1 MESVRKGFPL
11 VPQSITNPNVRS
23 ENALDLNQAFSFIDF
38 IKVVKVSFEPDTL
51 QAYYNHYIN
60 LWSTRNNNLFS
71 DNRQTIINRYRDF
84 LKDLSIFYSNETEKK
99 FLSLIDF
106 NDPNDLA
113 IAISFYSRKLREVAS
128 YYQEEREDLHNIAI
142 KYKTKGSNFNIKK
155 RATEIILD
163 FLQNREDAKFSYD
176 IETIKSNI
184 NVDLTEYFDTF
195 TSYFNQEPNVDE
207 YGKHFKSYDPSE
219 LPSDNIF
226 LSNNVDLIEE
236 VFKDF
241 SNELK
246 EILEVNNLFENKKD
260 LTEKYIGTDFY
271 YISSNSTGEFVYKK
285 LIEAEAPYR
294 NFLNQDFP
302 TTASVFSN
310 NIETEKETGF
320 FKPSKTGINVIQANA
335 IEFAFKESYEPD
347 SLFIFPDPQIYTNN
361 QEILVF
367 NIEPAE
373 FIKNLTSGIAKLQP
387 LTDSDDTSY
396 LGYGSTFFERD
407 ENTDMS
413 FLFNQGYIFD
423 SKTDIHSNTFGLVKD
438 DNLFRENLT
447 KIETKKILNLVLNG
461 YQFYDRLFNSEF
473 SFDYSVVD
481 NTTYVET
488 KRSGITSFTNGLT
501 TIGDNSPQLPSSAYN
516 IFFRYFAPYEE
527 LIKPTTSSTDIIDN
541 NVETAD
547 VKDGAFFMQ
556 RCDEF
561 LPDPRSSDLSSAFDG
576 SLQFYYSELIEAG
589 IAGVSG
595 RFNPN
600 NWNTLQRALCDSA
613 VPTTSGSFFV
623 NYFLSGIQDDF
634 TRMEGGKFTDTL
646 LFDYQPQKEE
656 YFYDNTVLEPSVLI
670 SDVTSKEGRYDAE
683 KLSGQIFV
691 NNKSTNESSHLFT
704 ALNYL
709 SARYSPNIK
718 TNLSSRVTNFD
729 LLYDTLF
736 IETSSF
742 FVIEPLRFKDNKYVD
757 PFTNNISLSINT
769 NDFDKISNRFADKLN
784 VYYYQL
790 KALTSSTDTKALS
803 VYPEIYKYNYT
814 DKKSAKIFP
823 KSDSELS
830 KKRDLFT
837 LSGIDVR
844 YKESDTPIISYRDD
858 IDMFNLTYL
867 LKDQN
872 KSPLVVNYILNI
884 DSNDNVTF
892 IRDENL
898 RAVFDNK
905 TFTFENNARTLS
917 SFNFNLSSV
926 PLGNQ
931 DNSLIL

>member
-1 MESVRKGFPL
+1 MESVRKGFPP
-11 VPQSITNPNVRS
+11 VSQSITNPNVNE
-23 ENALDLNQAFSFIDF
+23 ENALDKNQVFSFIDF
-38 IKVVKVSFEPDTL
+38 MKVVKVTFEPDTL
-51 QAYYNHYIN
+51 QEYYNHYLN
-60 LWSTRNNNLFS
+60 LWNNRNNDLSTSNKK
-71 DNRQTIINRYRDF
+71 IIIDRYRDF

-99 FLSLIDF
+99 FLSFIDF
-106 NDPNDLA
+106 NDPSDLA
-113 IAISFYSRKLREVAS
+113 IAISFYSKKLREVSS
-128 YYQEEREDLHNIAI
+128 YYKNEREDLHNVAI

-155 RATEIILD
+155 RATEIVID
-163 FLQNREDAKFSYD
+163 FLQNREDSKFSYNID
-176 IETIKSNI
+176 NIKSNI
-184 NVDLTEYFDTF
+184 DVNLTEYFDTF
-195 TSYFNQEPNVDE
+195 TSYFNQEPNVEE

-219 LPSDNIF
+219 LPTDNIF
-226 LSNNVDLIEE
+226 LSNNTDLIEE

-241 SNELK
+241 GEELRSL
-246 EILEVNNLFENKKD
+246 LEVNDLFENKKD
-260 LTEKYIGTDFY
+260 LTKKYIGTDFY
-271 YISSNSTGEFVYKK
+271 YISSNAIGDFVYEK
-285 LIEAEAPYR
+285 LFEAEAPYR

-302 TTASVFSN
+302 TTASVFANS
-310 NIETEKETGF
+310 IETEKETGF
-320 FKPSKTGINVIQANA
+320 FKPTKTGINVIQANA

-347 SLFIFPDPQIYTNN
+347 SLFIFPDPNIYTNN
-361 QEILVF
+361 QKILVF

-373 FIKNLTSGIAKLQP
+373 FVKNLTSGIAKLQP

-413 FLFNQGYIFD
+413 FLFNEGYIFD
-423 SKTDIHSNTFGLVKD
+423 SKTDINSNTFGLVKD

-447 KIETKKILNLVLNG
+447 KIESKKILNLVLNG

-473 SFDYSVVD
+473 EFDYSVVD
-481 NTTYVET
+481 NSTFVET
-488 KRSGITSFTNGLT
+488 KRSGITTFTNGLT
-501 TIGDNSPQLPSSAYN
+501 TIGDNTPQLPSSAYN

-527 LIKPTTSSTDIIDN
+527 LIEPTTSNTDIIDN
-541 NVETAD
+541 NVKTAD

-561 LPDPRSSDLSSAFDG
+561 LPDPRSSDLSSAYDG
-576 SLQFYYSELIEAG
+576 ALQFYYSELIEGG

-595 RFNPN
+595 RFNPT

-613 VPTTSGSFFV
+613 VPTTSGTFFV

-634 TRMEGGKFTDTL
+634 TRMEGGKFTDSL
-646 LFDYQPQKEE
+646 LFDYEPQKEE
-656 YFYDNTVLEPSVLI
+656 YFYDSTVLEPSILI
-670 SDVTSKEGRYDAE
+670 SDLTSKESRYDAE

-691 NNKSTNESSHLFT
+691 NNKSTNEGSHLFT

-709 SARYSPNIK
+709 SARYSPNIR
-718 TNLSSRVTNFD
+718 TNLSSRVANFD

-742 FVIEPLRFKDNKYVD
+742 FVIEPLKFEENKYINS
-757 PFTNNISLSINT
+757 FTNNISLSINT
-769 NDFDKISNRFADKLN
+769 DNFDKISNRFADSLN

-790 KALTSSTDTKALS
+790 KALTNSSDTKALS
-803 VYPEIYKYNYT
+803 VYPEIYKYDYT
-814 DKKSAKIFP
+814 DKKTAKIFP
-823 KSDSELS
+823 KNDSELS
-830 KKRDLFT
+830 EKRDLFA
-837 LSGIDVR
+837 LSGLDVI
-844 YKESDTPIISYRDD
+844 YKESDTPVISYRED
-858 IDMFNLTYL
+858 IDMFNLSYL

-872 KSPLVVNYILNI
+872 KSPLLVNYIINI

-892 IRDENL
+892 LRDNNL

-905 TFTFENNARTLS
+905 TFTFENNPRTLS